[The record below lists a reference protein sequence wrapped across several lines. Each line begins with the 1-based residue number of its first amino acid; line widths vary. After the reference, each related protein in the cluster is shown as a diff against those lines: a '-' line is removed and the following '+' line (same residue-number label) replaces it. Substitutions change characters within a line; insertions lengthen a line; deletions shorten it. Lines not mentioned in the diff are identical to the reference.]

1 MKRLYLLLAII
12 VAAFNLRPII
22 TSVGPLLGTL
32 QRELDMSGVV
42 VSLLTT
48 LPVLC
53 MGIFAP
59 TATRLNDRFGL
70 ERTIFFALLLILVAT
85 AVRGIVDSVLLL
97 VISAFIGGGGI
108 SLASPLLSSFIKK
121 YFPLNSNVVS
131 YYTAA
136 LTVGAVIAS
145 AFSVPIYRAS
155 GQKLSVALSCWSLI
169 AVLALLVWLRLLVV
183 KSRSTIEISRS
194 KPLYRTKLPLRNK
207 RALLLTSYFGFMAAI
222 FYSLLAWISPIAIS
236 YGYSQSNAAVLLS
249 IFVIVQI
256 PISFIVP
263 SLASKFGKYR
273 ILLISC
279 SLCEVLGIVLIL
291 LGLPMLPSVF
301 LLGFGAGGLFS
312 LALMLPIVETATSE
326 EAGAWSA
333 MSQCGGY
340 IVGAIGPLLVGY
352 IYDLTGSFTLAL
364 LAILCM
370 ILLMIVVQSFMADRQ
385 GGRLESEKE

>member
-22 TSVGPLLGTL
+22 TSVGPLLGTM
-32 QRELDMSGVV
+32 QSELDMSGVV

-70 ERTIFFALLLILVAT
+70 ERTIFFALLLILIAT

-97 VISAFIGGGGI
+97 VISAFIGGIGI

-169 AVLALLVWLRLLVV
+169 AVLALLVWLDLLVV

-236 YGYSQSNAAVLLS
+236 YGYSQTSAAMLLS

-279 SLCEVLGIVLIL
+279 SLCEVLGIMLIL
-291 LGLPMLPSVF
+291 LGLPMLPAVI
-301 LLGFGAGGLFS
+301 LLGIGAGGLFS

-352 IYDLTGSFTLAL
+352 IYDLAGSFTLAL

-370 ILLMIVVQSFMADRQ
+370 ILLMIVVQSFMADRE
-385 GGRLESEKE
+385 GRAEVDD

>member
-1 MKRLYLLLAII
+1 M
-12 VAAFNLRPII
+12 
-22 TSVGPLLGTL
+22 
-32 QRELDMSGVV
+32 
-42 VSLLTT
+42 
-48 LPVLC
+48 
-53 MGIFAP
+53 
-59 TATRLNDRFGL
+59 
-70 ERTIFFALLLILVAT
+70 
-85 AVRGIVDSVLLL
+85 
-97 VISAFIGGGGI
+97 
-108 SLASPLLSSFIKK
+108 
-121 YFPLNSNVVS
+121 
-131 YYTAA
+131 
-136 LTVGAVIAS
+136 
-145 AFSVPIYRAS
+145 
-155 GQKLSVALSCWSLI
+155 
-169 AVLALLVWLRLLVV
+169 LALLVWLRLLVV
-183 KSRSTIEISRS
+183 KCRSTIEISRS

-279 SLCEVLGIVLIL
+279 SLCEVLGIMLIL
-291 LGLPMLPSVF
+291 LGLPMLPSVI